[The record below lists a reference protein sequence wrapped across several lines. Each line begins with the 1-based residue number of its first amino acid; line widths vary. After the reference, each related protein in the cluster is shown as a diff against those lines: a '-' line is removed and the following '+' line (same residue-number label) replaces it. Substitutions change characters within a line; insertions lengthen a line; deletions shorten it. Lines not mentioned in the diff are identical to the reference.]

1 MELNETITFPSLIIG
16 LGILHAFDADHLLA
30 VSSLTETMS
39 RPRKVLAIC
48 SYWALGHG
56 LTLLVV
62 GASTLLLGMAAP
74 DRLSHFAEELVGLML
89 ICIGLQALWK
99 LIGQTTSNDVP
110 TSFTNQMRCTSLDKM
125 STVPVYGKHK
135 STKSAVFVG
144 MIHGLAGSA
153 PLLALI
159 PLTNH
164 ESPWLGLSY
173 LIFFSLGVLI
183 SMLAFGGFLGVIFD
197 WLKKRVL
204 SLLSVLHAIIAIGT
218 ICLGGYWIIGNS

>member
-1 MELNETITFPSLIIG
+1 MELNGTITFPSLIIG

-30 VSSLTETMS
+30 VSSLTETVS

-62 GASTLLLGMAAP
+62 GAGSLLLGMAAP
-74 DRLSHFAEELVGLML
+74 DRLSRFAEELVGLML
-89 ICIGLQALWK
+89 VCVGLQALWR
-99 LIGQTTSNDVP
+99 LRGQAMGNDV
-110 TSFTNQMRCTSLDKM
+110 SICFADQMHCTSLDKM
-125 STVPVYGKHK
+125 STTPIFGKNK
-135 STKSAVFVG
+135 GTKSAIFVG

-183 SMLAFGGFLGVIFD
+183 SMLAFGGFLGAMFD

-204 SLLSVLHAIIAIGT
+204 SLLNVLHAIIAIGT